1 MNELTIESQH
11 HPVPRAAES
20 HGMPKLWPG
29 SWTMGLKLGQTVP
42 DFELTTFDPVKGDF
56 GKFSLK
62 DQIARKRWSILFFY
76 PADFTF
82 V

>member
-1 MNELTIESQH
+1 MQGVAWQAWRDIASH
-11 HPVPRAAES
+11 HRPQRRSARMSDSSA
-20 HGMPKLWPG
+20 
-29 SWTMGLKLGQTVP
+29 GLRLGHTVP

-62 DQIARKRWSILFFY
+62 DQIARQRWTILFFY